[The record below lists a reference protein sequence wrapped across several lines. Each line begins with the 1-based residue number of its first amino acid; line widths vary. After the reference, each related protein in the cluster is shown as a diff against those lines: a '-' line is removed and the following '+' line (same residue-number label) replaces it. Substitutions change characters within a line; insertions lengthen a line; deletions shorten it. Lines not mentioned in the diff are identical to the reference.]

1 MKVLGIETSCDETA
15 AAVYD
20 SEAALRRG
28 SGQGLLSHRLF
39 SQVEMHAKY
48 GGVVPELASRDHVR
62 KVLPLIQE
70 ALTDAGVEPSE
81 IKGIA
86 YTAGPGLVGA
96 LLVGSSVARSL
107 AFAWGCPAVGVHHLE
122 GHLLAPMLEP
132 EPPQFP
138 FLALLVSG
146 GHTLLAEVQGVG
158 RYQILGSSVDDAAG
172 EAFDKTAKLLG
183 LPYPGGPALAKLAQS
198 GHPGRFKFP
207 RPMLDR
213 PGLDFSFSGLKT
225 AVVVAVRGL
234 QLDDATRA
242 DIAADF
248 QQAVVDTLVAKCRRA
263 LEQTGLQTLVV
274 AGGVGANQQL
284 RQALAALGHKL
295 RVTVSYPRPTFCTDN
310 AAMIAYAGWCRL
322 SAGEHD
328 DLSIRA
334 TARWALDT
342 LRAPAGDE

>member
-20 SEAALRRG
+20 HEK
-28 SGQGLLSHRLF
+28 GLLSHRLF
-39 SQVEMHAKY
+39 SQIALHAKY

-62 KVLPLIQE
+62 KVLPLVQE
-70 ALTDAGVEPSE
+70 ALDDAGVTPDQ
-81 IKGIA
+81 IDGIA

-107 AFAWGCPAVGVHHLE
+107 AYAWNRPALGVHHLE

-146 GHTLLAEVQGVG
+146 GHTLLAAVEGIG
-158 RYQILGSSVDDAAG
+158 RYRILGSSVDDAAG

-198 GHPGRFKFP
+198 GRTGRFKFP

-225 AVVVAVRGL
+225 AVVVATKDL
-234 QLDDATRA
+234 TLDDATRA

-248 QQAVVDTLVAKCRRA
+248 QQAVVDTLAAKCRRA
-263 LEQTGLQTLVV
+263 LEYTGYRALVV

-284 RQALAALGHKL
+284 RASLAEMGEKLG
-295 RVTVSYPRPTFCTDN
+295 VAVSYPRPAFCTDN

-328 DLSIRA
+328 GLAIRA
-334 TARWALDT
+334 TARWPLDT
-342 LRAPAGDE
+342 LRAPLGAVTSDA